1 MESLSLMRRQ
11 IRIPFIPNGVIA
23 VTATAL
29 GYTIA
34 LNGPLRFIP
43 SSESFTA
50 SYHDS
55 SAILGLTVGLTIVM
69 VLRILADR
77 QLKLESDL
85 LEAFLEYIP
94 ENVYFKDR
102 YSRFIRVN
110 RALATHLGH
119 DDPKQ
124 LCKKTDADL
133 FSSEHAAKALK
144 DEQDIICAGHSL
156 LGVEEKETFPDGH
169 EDWVLTTKVPLKD
182 RRGRIIGTMGI
193 SHNITERKRAEARIQ
208 HMALHDA
215 LTGLP
220 NRVLLVD
227 RLSQAISFARR
238 SGKHVAV
245 LMLDL
250 DRFKSV
256 NDSFGHHVG
265 DGLLEIVAVRLKSC
279 LRESDVVAR
288 WGGDEFVVILPEVNQ
303 PRGAEMVAE
312 KILTALAEPFP
323 IENHR
328 LQISASIGICQFPA
342 DGDNSGGLL
351 EIADAAMYE
360 AKKRGRDTYSFFTPE
375 LTQATLRRKKLE
387 VDLREACIRGEFTLY
402 YQPLVA
408 VDSSCITAVE
418 ALLRWHHP
426 ELGIISPTEF
436 IPLLEE
442 LGLIAEAGNWVLKTA
457 CIQNVEW
464 KKMGLS
470 PVRVAVNVSAQQFLR
485 GNIVNAVRS
494 ALCES
499 GLDPQWLEL
508 ELTES
513 LTLDDSGTSIAI
525 MQELKQIG
533 VSLSLDDFGTGW
545 SSLSYLRQ
553 FPLDRIKI
561 DRSFLRDVGTHSS
574 AEAVVRSILN
584 LGRNLGLSCV
594 AEGVET
600 TEQLTYLKSQKCA
613 EMQGYL
619 YSVPLPAGDCGALML
634 AKSAVGTRHRS
645 RASAG
650 MVREPGIAIA
660 TRGPA
665 VKTFAAKIQGSGSAV
680 LDPDAPVLAGVDTGS
695 RGQEAAVDGGSG

>member
-1 MESLSLMRRQ
+1 MKRQ
-11 IRIPFIPNGVIA
+11 MRIPFIPNALIA

-34 LNGPLRFIP
+34 PNVPLRFLP
-43 SSESFTA
+43 SSQSFTA
-50 SYHDS
+50 SYRDS
-55 SAILGLTVGLTIVM
+55 STILGLTVGLTIMM
-69 VLRILADR
+69 VFRILTDR

-102 YSRFIRVN
+102 CSRFIRVN

-119 DDPKQ
+119 DDPRQ
-124 LCKKTDADL
+124 LWKKTDADL

-144 DEQDIICAGHSL
+144 DEQDIICAGQSL
-156 LGVEEKETFPDGH
+156 LAVEEKETFPDGH

-193 SHNITERKRAEARIQ
+193 SHNITERKQAEARIQ

-227 RLSQAISFARR
+227 RLSQAISLARR

-265 DGLLEIVAVRLKSC
+265 DSLLEVVAIRLKSC

-288 WGGDEFVVILPEVNQ
+288 WGGDEFVVVLPEVNQ
-303 PRGAEMVAE
+303 LCGAEMVAE
-312 KILTALAEPFP
+312 KILTTLAEPFL
-323 IENHR
+323 IESHR

-342 DGDNSGGLL
+342 DGENSAGLL

-360 AKKRGRDTYSFFTPE
+360 SKKKGRDTYSFFTPE
-375 LTQATLRRKKLE
+375 LTQATLRRKQLE
-387 VDLREACIRGEFTLY
+387 VDLREACIRGEFILY

-408 VDSSCITAVE
+408 IDSSCITAVE

-426 ELGIISPTEF
+426 ELGIISPVEF
-436 IPLLEE
+436 IPLMEE
-442 LGLIAEAGNWVLKTA
+442 LGLISEAGNWVLKTA
-457 CIQNVEW
+457 CIQNVKW
-464 KKMGLS
+464 KAMGLA

-485 GNIVNAVRS
+485 GNIVSAVKS
-494 ALCES
+494 ALRES

-600 TEQLTYLKSQKCA
+600 TEQLTYLKNQKCA

-619 YSVPLPAGDCGALML
+619 YSVPLPADDCSALML
-634 AKSAVGTRHRS
+634 AGSAVATLHGS
-645 RASAG
+645 RGSAKL
-650 MVREPGIAIA
+650 VREPGVA
-660 TRGPA
+660 A
-665 VKTFAAKIQGSGSAV
+665 VPRSVAMKTLAAEPQGSRSAV
-680 LDPDAPVLAGVDTGS
+680 LESKARVMAGVDAAS
-695 RGQEAAVDGGSG
+695 RGQETAVDGVSV